1 MAQTK
6 RGTLVLQVGGW
17 AAGWRPTSVKK
28 MLVTKSQRM
37 SLGSVRRRRT
47 WRCLRIGTWNVM
59 SLYRPGASSILKQ
72 EMEKVQMDLVKA
84 SGKAK
89 P

>member
-1 MAQTK
+1 
-6 RGTLVLQVGGW
+6 
-17 AAGWRPTSVKK
+17 
-28 MLVTKSQRM
+28 
-37 SLGSVRRRRT
+37 
-47 WRCLRIGTWNVM
+47 M